1 MKTRKRRARVNVAA
15 LRREIEDLRLL
26 LAEARGR
33 ELLLLQEHLRDG
45 RKP

>member
-1 MKTRKRRARVNVAA
+1 MKTRKRRARVNISA

-26 LAEARGR
+26 LIEARGR
-33 ELLLLQEHLRDG
+33 ELLLLRERIKPG